1 MAETSGSSVPEMSND
16 VLAADGRVI
25 GSRAQATRTK
35 LLDATAQLLEEYG
48 PLELKVVDITRTVG
62 SSPATFYQYFA
73 DVDAAILALVEQSF
87 VDLQPMIQTLMPA
100 WGTSN
105 GLERAREFLGEYM
118 RYWTKHNAVLKYRN
132 LRAEEDVKPFRQS
145 RSQANMLVIEPM
157 AAMVAEGIRAGR
169 LSPSME
175 PFTTSAAMIAMIER
189 LLAFQPSMR
198 QRGATTER
206 MLETLAIIMYQTLT
220 GRDA

>member
-1 MAETSGSSVPEMSND
+1 MSKD

-25 GSRAQATRTK
+25 GSRAQATRSR
-35 LLDATAQLLEEYG
+35 LLEATAQLLDENG
-48 PLELKVVDITRTVG
+48 PLELKVVDITRAVG

-73 DVDAAILALVEQSF
+73 DVDAAILALVDQS
-87 VDLQPMIQTLMPA
+87 VADIQPMIDTLRPA
-100 WGTSN
+100 WDTTD
-105 GLERAREFLGEYM
+105 GLGRARAFVAEYQ

-132 LRAEEDVKPFRQS
+132 VRAEEDARQFRLA
-145 RSQANMLVIEPM
+145 RSNANMLVIEPM
-157 AAMVAEGIRAGR
+157 SEMVSEGIRAGR
-169 LSPSME
+169 LNPALD

-198 QRGATTER
+198 QRGSSTES

-220 GRDA
+220 GHL

>member
-1 MAETSGSSVPEMSND
+1 MPEVTKN

-25 GSRAQATRTK
+25 GSRAQATRAR
-35 LLDATAQLLEEYG
+35 LLGATAQLLDENG

-73 DVDAAILALVEQSF
+73 DVDAAILALVEQSLA
-87 VDLQPMIQTLMPA
+87 DIQPMVETLTPA
-100 WGTSN
+100 WGKSD
-105 GLERAREFLGEYM
+105 GLDRARAFLSEYM

-132 LRAEEDVKPFRQS
+132 LRAEEDERAFRQA

-157 AAMVAEGIRAGR
+157 SAMVTEGIAAGR
-169 LSPSME
+169 LSPE
-175 PFTTSAAMIAMIER
+175 LDPFTTSAAMVAMIER

-198 QRGATTER
+198 QRGTSTEQ